1 MANPDNVAEG
11 FPFSGQTKIII
22 FYFIKNI
29 LQRHAP
35 SFAAGCRMKNLYVP
49 TVPIDCRM
57 ATIENAKEALAG
69 ESQANR
75 KYQAFSDKAAE
86 EGFKNVATLYK
97 AASEAEAIHAKKL
110 LKVLSAIESTE
121 KNLEASIAGE
131 THEFTTMYPEFV
143 KAAEA
148 EKRSD
153 AVLAFTHAMKAEE
166 VHAGLYRKALAA
178 VKSKQDLGREKVFL
192 CPVCGNI
199 EMGKAPEKCPI
210 CGVFGKQFREIT
222 L

>member
-1 MANPDNVAEG
+1 M
-11 FPFSGQTKIII
+11 
-22 FYFIKNI
+22 
-29 LQRHAP
+29 L
-35 SFAAGCRMKNLYVP
+35 
-49 TVPIDCRM
+49 M
-57 ATIENAKEALAG
+57 ATIENAKEAFAG

-75 KYQAFSDKAAE
+75 KYNAFSEKAAE
-86 EGFKNVATLYK
+86 EGFKNIATLYK

-110 LKVLSAIESTE
+110 LKVLAAIEPTA

-131 THEFTTMYPEFV
+131 THEFTHMYPGFV

-148 EKRSD
+148 EGRSD
-153 AVLAFTHAMKAEE
+153 AVLAFTHAMKAEQ
-166 VHAGLYRKALAA
+166 VHATLYKKALDA
-178 VKSKQDLGREKVFL
+178 VKAGNDLGREKIFL

-199 EMGKAPEKCPI
+199 EIGKAPDKCPI

>member
-1 MANPDNVAEG
+1 
-11 FPFSGQTKIII
+11 
-22 FYFIKNI
+22 
-29 LQRHAP
+29 
-35 SFAAGCRMKNLYVP
+35 
-49 TVPIDCRM
+49 M
-57 ATIENAKEALAG
+57 ATMDNAKEAFAG

-75 KYQAFSDKAAE
+75 KYQAFSEKAAE
-86 EGFKNVATLYK
+86 EGFRNVATLYK

-110 LKVLSAIESTE
+110 LKVLTAVESTAR
-121 KNLEASIAGE
+121 NLEASIAGE
-131 THEFTTMYPEFV
+131 THEYTSMYPEFV

-166 VHAGLYRKALAA
+166 VHAGLYKKALAA
-178 VKSKQDLGREKVFL
+178 IKAGNDLGREKVFL

-199 EMGKAPEKCPI
+199 ETGKAPDKCPI